1 MQSVAKQIRKSSID
15 SRHSKSSSST
25 GWQTISVSDTT
36 AQQSQAETQVLSEL
50 DSPLPSAID
59 EEPTTVEDQRLKQLF
74 RNLSINDQLILYNE
88 FRLLPQACNALW
100 RAKYKKLDFRE
111 LEKKLSG
118 GSLCYFLNY
127 MMDHFKYVYFQADR
141 LQANLNV
148 LEKAGVK
155 TLNSV
160 QHCEL
165 LLEPSGTRSASD
177 SECESVSF
185 LRSKLIKGGDGEG
198 DVATE
203 RNSFTMAQW
212 PLHALPKLLRN
223 LRRLKVHCDVQVHF
237 IEHFENLQQ
246 LILYAYISQTALTG
260 ILERCTHLKRFFLKA
275 DTKNLHIHNI
285 GKCQE
290 LQDISL
296 PTRIFHMEREA
307 VMALP
312 DLQLLELTH
321 CERDPNETLECLR
334 FVLDEQRTANIE
346 IMQLDCSCFD
356 GPRWMRQVGLR
367 QCSRLRGLV
376 LINCQFNDREI
387 ADLEMP
393 AVQKYLVFSSCH
405 DLKEYQLLDM
415 VKRCPKLCE
424 LYLIDCPQLTGQV
437 LHGIYRIRRSE
448 TVDFPL
454 NIVLSRCNQLREDY
468 QKMYANYWYF
478 KLPFI
483 KVERMQEENRAI
495 EDIQIFFYK
504 KDQDMPSH

>member
-1 MQSVAKQIRKSSID
+1 MKNVAKQIRKPSTD

-25 GWQTISVSDTT
+25 GWQTIAVSEI
-36 AQQSQAETQVLSEL
+36 AQQSQAGTQVLSEADL
-50 DSPLPSAID
+50 SLLNAID
-59 EEPTTVEDQRLKQLF
+59 EEPTTEEGQKLKQLF
-74 RNLSINDQLILYNE
+74 QNLSISDQLILYNE

-100 RAKYKKLDFRE
+100 RSKYKKLDFRK
-111 LEKKLSG
+111 LEKNLSG
-118 GSLCYFLNY
+118 GSLCYFLNC

-155 TLNSV
+155 SLNNV

-165 LLEPSGTRSASD
+165 LMMPSGTRSPSD
-177 SECESVSF
+177 SETESVSF
-185 LRSKLIKGGDGEG
+185 LKSKLSKHCDGEG
-198 DVATE
+198 DVAKEKTKC
-203 RNSFTMAQW
+203 NMAQW

-223 LRRLKVHCDVQVHF
+223 LRRLKIYCDVQVHF
-237 IEHFENLQQ
+237 IEHFKSLQQ

-260 ILERCTHLKRFFLKA
+260 ILERCTHLKRLFLKA
-275 DTKNLHIHNI
+275 DTNNLHIHNI
-285 GKCQE
+285 GKCRE

-296 PTRIFHMEREA
+296 PTRLFNEERER

-321 CERDPNETLECLR
+321 CERNPDVTLECLR
-334 FVLDEQRTANIE
+334 FILEQQRAADVE
-346 IMQLDCSCFD
+346 ILQLDCRCFD
-356 GPRWMRQVGLR
+356 GPHWMQFVGLKH
-367 QCSRLRGLV
+367 CTRLRGLV

-387 ADLEMP
+387 AELEMP
-393 AVQKYLVFSSCH
+393 AIQKYLVFSSCH

-415 VKRCPKLCE
+415 IKRCPNLCE

-437 LHGIYRIRRSE
+437 LQGIYRIRRSE
-448 TVDFPL
+448 TADFPL
-454 NIVLSRCNQLREDY
+454 NIVLSRCKQLRDDY
-468 QKMYANYWYF
+468 QKTYDNYWYF

-504 KDQDMPSH
+504 KDQAMSSH